1 MSMKMTM
8 KKINFLIIALIAGVA
23 FTGCL
28 KDKDFEPYDAQKY
41 LDLEA
46 PILKAYVEETPE
58 LEGAVKDAETG
69 IWYKIVEEGLQDEE
83 DPAFYTYNFNNNND
97 IEAPRIRV
105 NYEGKLV
112 ETGKTFEKTEMAAG
126 KYMSLGEVI
135 GGWQVA
141 FLPKELKDK
150 NDKIIKTGL
159 TELGLQKGSKI
170 RIVMPSPYG
179 YQNQTRSG
187 IPANS
192 PLDFYIEVLEVLP
205 PPSPSGN

>member
-1 MSMKMTM
+1 MSMKTTM

-46 PILKAYVEETPE
+46 PVLKAYVEETPE

-69 IWYKIVEEGLQDEE
+69 IWYKVIEQGLQDKESS
-83 DPAFYTYNFNNNND
+83 DFYTYNFNNDND

-105 NYEGKLV
+105 NYEGRLV
-112 ETGKTFEKTEMAAG
+112 ATGTSFQKNDMAAG
-126 KYMSLGEVI
+126 NYLSLAEVI

-150 NDKIIKTGL
+150 NDKVVKSGL

-170 RIVMPSPYG
+170 RIVIPSPYG

-205 PPSPSGN
+205 PAAPSGN

>member
-8 KKINFLIIALIAGVA
+8 KKINFLIIALIVGIA

-28 KDKDFEPYDAQKY
+28 KDKEFEPYDFQKH

-46 PILKAYVEETPE
+46 PVLKAYVEETPD
-58 LEGAVKDAETG
+58 LEGAILDAESG
-69 IWYKIVEEGLQDEE
+69 IWYKVISEGLQDKESP
-83 DPAFYTYNFNNNND
+83 DFYTYNFNNDNK

-105 NYEGKLV
+105 NYDGKLV
-112 ETGKTFEKTEMAAG
+112 ATGKSFEKNDMTAG
-126 KYMSLGEVI
+126 TYMSLGQVI

-150 NDKIIKTGL
+150 NDKIVKTGL

-205 PPSPSGN
+205 PAAGN

>member
-1 MSMKMTM
+1 MSMKTTM

-41 LDLEA
+41 LDMEA
-46 PILKAYVEETPE
+46 PVLKAYVEETPE

-69 IWYKIVEEGLQDEE
+69 IWYKVIEQGLQDKESS
-83 DPAFYTYNFNNNND
+83 DFYTYNFNNDND

-105 NYEGKLV
+105 NYEGRLV
-112 ETGKTFEKTEMAAG
+112 ATGTSFQKNDMAAG
-126 KYMSLGEVI
+126 NYLSLAEVI

-150 NDKIIKTGL
+150 NDKVVKSGL

-170 RIVMPSPYG
+170 RIVIPSPYG

-205 PPSPSGN
+205 PAAPSGN

>member
-23 FTGCL
+23 FSGCL
-28 KDKDFEPYDAQKY
+28 KDNDFEPYDAQKY
-41 LDLEA
+41 LSLEK
-46 PILKAYVEETPE
+46 PILKEYVEKTPE
-58 LEGAVKDAETG
+58 LEGAVLDAETG
-69 IWYKIVEEGLQDEE
+69 IWYKLISEGLQDKESP
-83 DPAFYTYNFNNNND
+83 DYYTYNFNSAND
-97 IEAPRIRV
+97 IEAPDIQV
-105 NYEGKLV
+105 NYDGKLV
-112 ETGKTFEKTEMAAG
+112 ATGTSFQKKD
-126 KYMSLGEVI
+126 KVDLSLGGVL

-150 NDKIIKTGL
+150 NGKVVKAGL

-179 YQNQTRSG
+179 YQNQTRAG

-192 PLDFYIEVLEVLP
+192 PLDFYIEVLEVKA
-205 PPSPSGN
+205 PSN

>member
-1 MSMKMTM
+1 MKTTM

-41 LDLEA
+41 LDMEA
-46 PILKAYVEETPE
+46 PVLKAYVEETPE

-69 IWYKIVEEGLQDEE
+69 IWYKVIEQGLQDKESS
-83 DPAFYTYNFNNNND
+83 DFYTYNFNNDND

-105 NYEGKLV
+105 NYEGRLV
-112 ETGKTFEKTEMAAG
+112 ATGTSFQKNDMAAG
-126 KYMSLGEVI
+126 NYLSLAEVI

-150 NDKIIKTGL
+150 NDKVVKSGL

-170 RIVMPSPYG
+170 RIVIPSPYG

-205 PPSPSGN
+205 PAAPSGN

>member
-28 KDKDFEPYDAQKY
+28 KDKDFEPYDFQKY

-46 PILKAYVEETPE
+46 PVLKAYVEKTPE
-58 LEGAVKDAETG
+58 LEGAVLDAESG
-69 IWYKIVEEGLQDEE
+69 IWYKVISEGLQDAE
-83 DPAFYTYNFNNNND
+83 DPNYYTYNFNNANQ

-105 NYEGKLV
+105 NYDGKLV
-112 ETGKTFEKTEMAAG
+112 ATGTSFQKNDMAEG
-126 KYMSLGEVI
+126 TYLSLAEVI

-141 FLPKELKDK
+141 FLPKELIDK
-150 NDKIIKTGL
+150 NNKVVKSGL
-159 TELGLQKGSKI
+159 TEHGLQKGSKI
-170 RIVMPSPYG
+170 RIVIPSPYG
-179 YQNQTRSG
+179 YQNQTRDG

-205 PPSPSGN
+205 PAAGN

>member
-1 MSMKMTM
+1 MTM

-28 KDKDFEPYDAQKY
+28 KDKDFEPYDFQKY

-46 PILKAYVEETPE
+46 PVLKAYVEKTPE
-58 LEGAVKDAETG
+58 LEGAVLDAESG
-69 IWYKIVEEGLQDEE
+69 IWYKVISEGLQDAE
-83 DPAFYTYNFNNNND
+83 DPNYYTYNFNNANQ

-105 NYEGKLV
+105 NYDGKLV
-112 ETGKTFEKTEMAAG
+112 ATGTSFQKNDMAEG
-126 KYMSLGEVI
+126 TYLSLAEVI

-141 FLPKELKDK
+141 FLPKELIDK
-150 NDKIIKTGL
+150 NNKVVKSGL
-159 TELGLQKGSKI
+159 TEHGLQKGSKI
-170 RIVMPSPYG
+170 RIVIPSPYG
-179 YQNQTRSG
+179 YQNQTRDG

-205 PPSPSGN
+205 PAAGN